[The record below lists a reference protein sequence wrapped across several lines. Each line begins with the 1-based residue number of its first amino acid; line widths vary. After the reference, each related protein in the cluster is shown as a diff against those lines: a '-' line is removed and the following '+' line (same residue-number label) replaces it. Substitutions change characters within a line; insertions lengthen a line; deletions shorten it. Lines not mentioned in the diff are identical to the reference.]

1 VKILG
6 SILSEVPK
14 TPKAWENVETEFK
27 HYGYQNRF
35 IPCDYKSDGLYAA
48 ITMSLYYGQGKPYYV
63 GMENVLRAISLF
75 SWDVPATV
83 VEFIWRC
90 LQPPGQVDCF
100 NMVVRDLITKG
111 LVEETSSFV
120 DGVLTCD
127 LGINHLVSQFV
138 AMKLE
143 PVDLPTILV
152 DEGGVKG
159 RKEILAFFLV
169 LYGRNQ
175 VRLAT
180 IVHSATIIQTQH
192 LLHVEVPDLAGYM
205 FLLICQAEMA
215 SPGICEYWATY
226 ILAYLKHR
234 ANLYVTDV
242 DILSL
247 RTNHIPDISV
257 APRTNL
263 CKFLIHFIH
272 LWFCNCVCKR
282 KVRRPNRI
290 WWDWMGILIRA
301 SMKLDGCSFEQIVG
315 TTPCPGVL
323 ELGDLEVCLGK
334 VLGQG
339 SGQPI
344 TLYLNQVL
352 QLC

>member
-1 VKILG
+1 MKILG

-14 TPKAWENVETEFK
+14 IPKEWEKVETEFK

-48 ITMSLYYGQGKPYYV
+48 ISMSLYYGQEKPYYV

-75 SWDVPATV
+75 CWDVPASV
-83 VEFIWRC
+83 VEVIWRC
-90 LQPPGQVDCF
+90 LLPPGLVDCF

-111 LVEETSSFV
+111 LVEETSSFMN
-120 DGVLTCD
+120 GNLLTRD
-127 LGINHLVSQFV
+127 FEINHLVSQFV

-159 RKEILAFFLV
+159 RKEIVAFFLV

-180 IVHSATIIQTQH
+180 IIHSVTIMDSVIAIQIRH
-192 LLHVEVPDLAGYM
+192 LFHVESLDLLSYM

-215 SPGICEYWATY
+215 SPGICKYWATY
-226 ILAYLKHR
+226 VRVYLKHQ
-234 ANLYVTDV
+234 ANLYFTDV

-247 RTNHIPDISV
+247 AVKHIPDISM
-257 APRTNL
+257 APRTNM
-263 CKFLIHFIH
+263 CKFLIRAIH
-272 LWFCNCVCKR
+272 LWFCKCVCER
-282 KVRRPNRI
+282 NVRCVTRI
-290 WWDWMGILIRA
+290 WRAWMGILFRA
-301 SMKLDGCSFEQIVG
+301 SMSLDGYPIQQIVG
-315 TTPCPGVL
+315 TCPDVL
-323 ELGDLEVCLGK
+323 ELME
-334 VLGQG
+334 
-339 SGQPI
+339 
-344 TLYLNQVL
+344 TLRFV
-352 QLC
+352 

>member
-48 ITMSLYYGQGKPYYV
+48 ITMSLYYGQEKPYYV

-83 VEFIWRC
+83 VELIWHC
-90 LQPPGQVDCF
+90 LQPPGLVDCF

-120 DGVLTCD
+120 NGTFIRD
-127 LGINHLVSQFV
+127 LEINHLVRQFV

-143 PVDLPTILV
+143 PIDLPTILV

-159 RKEILAFFLV
+159 RKEILSFFLV

-180 IVHSATIIQTQH
+180 MVHSLPMIQIRH
-192 LLHVEVPDLAGYM
+192 LFHVESLDLASFM
-205 FLLICQAEMA
+205 FLLMCQAEMA
-215 SPGICEYWATY
+215 SPGICEYWTTY
-226 ILAYLKHR
+226 ILAYVKHR
-234 ANLYVTDV
+234 ANLDLTDV

-247 RTNHIPDISV
+247 VAKHIPDISV
-257 APRTNL
+257 APRTNM
-263 CKFLIHFIH
+263 CKFLIHGIH
-272 LWFCNCVCKR
+272 AWFCKCVCER
-282 KVRRPNRI
+282 NVPHAIRI
-290 WWDWMGILIRA
+290 WQGWMGILLRA
-301 SMKLDGCSFEQIVG
+301 SMSLDGYPIEQILHTMIEQIHH
-315 TTPCPGVL
+315 TTPGLL
-323 ELGDLEVCLGK
+323 ELME
-334 VLGQG
+334 
-339 SGQPI
+339 
-344 TLYLNQVL
+344 TLRFV
-352 QLC
+352 